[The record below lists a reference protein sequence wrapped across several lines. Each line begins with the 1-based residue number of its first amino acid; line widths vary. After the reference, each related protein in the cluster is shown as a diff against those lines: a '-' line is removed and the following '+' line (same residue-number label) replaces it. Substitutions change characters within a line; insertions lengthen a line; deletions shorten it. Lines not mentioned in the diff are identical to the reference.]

1 VRGHRVARGAA
12 LLGSLLAMTAVASCA
27 RPSRPSPGPAPGLV
41 LSNYERATGD
51 SVPRDCGYSSPL
63 PARPGWSLW
72 LFCDTAV
79 TSARGARLDRLILG
93 TDTAAAGPYQAGQ
106 VPARLSEIPT
116 PPAPAALPS
125 NGAPEPFLPAP
136 QNLVRPGS
144 TLPCSGSGTY
154 PAAWITGVAREPADA
169 GPGSRDRLLIS
180 YNDYC
185 VTGDT
190 GSLGTD
196 VPGSLTAEGSGLIE
210 YDPATNQ
217 LGAPSQ
223 VFGGTSGPGQA
234 GTAQSGLAPS
244 GMAPS
249 GIAQSGIALP
259 VQQVLGSPV
268 FHGGYLYQFGFCSAA
283 TLPTGCA
290 TGKVFMVRVQAIPAA
305 WQNPLSY
312 QYWTGAGWSLD
323 PNTAA
328 SVLPAGHP
336 LGVSAGDYSADGRGL
351 VIVEQTSLA
360 GDFQV
365 WQASSPA
372 GPWRHLRS
380 GRVPCRAASG
390 HGPGNLCRAVIGHPE
405 LSTRSHL
412 LISYFNPGNSHVELS
427 AYPW

>member
-1 VRGHRVARGAA
+1 MRGHRVARGAA
-12 LLGSLLAMTAVASCA
+12 LLMSLLAMAAVASCA
-27 RPSRPSPGPAPGLV
+27 GPSRPSPGPAPGLV

-51 SVPRDCGYSSPL
+51 TVPRDCGYSSPL
-63 PARPGWSLW
+63 PAKPGWSLW

-79 TSARGARLDRLILG
+79 TSARGATIDRLILG

-106 VPARLSEIPT
+106 VPSRLSEIPT

-125 NGAPEPFLPAP
+125 DGAPEPFLPAP

-169 GPGSRDRLLIS
+169 GAGSRDRLLIS

-196 VPGSLTAEGSGLIE
+196 VPGHLTAEGSGLIE
-210 YDPATNQ
+210 YDPATNR
-217 LGAPSQ
+217 LGPLEQ
-223 VFGGTSGPGQA
+223 VFGGTL
-234 GTAQSGLAPS
+234 GL
-244 GMAPS
+244 
-249 GIAQSGIALP
+249 AQSGIALP

-290 TGKVFMVRVQAIPAA
+290 TGKVFMVRVQATPAA

-336 LGVSAGDYSADGRGL
+336 LGVSAGDYSAAGRGL
-351 VIVEQTSLA
+351 VVVEQTSLA

-380 GRVPCRAASG
+380 GRVPCRAGKGDGA
-390 HGPGNLCRAVIGHPE
+390 GNLCRAVIGHPE

-412 LISYFNPGNSHVELS
+412 LISYFNPGNGHVELS
-427 AYPW
+427 AYSW

>member
-1 VRGHRVARGAA
+1 MRGHRVSRGVAV
-12 LLGSLLAMTAVASCA
+12 LGSLVAVASVTSVAACA
-27 RPSRPSPGPAPGLV
+27 GPSKPSPGPAPGLV

-51 SVPRDCGYSSPL
+51 TVPRDCGYSSPL
-63 PARPGWSLW
+63 PGKPGWSLW

-79 TSARGARLDRLILG
+79 TSARGAKIDRLILG

-106 VPARLSEIPT
+106 VPTRLSEIPT
-116 PPAPAALPS
+116 PPAAAALPS
-125 NGAPEPFLPAP
+125 DGAPEPFLPAP
-136 QNLVRPGS
+136 QHLVLPGG
-144 TLPCSGSGTY
+144 TLPCSGSGAY
-154 PAAWITGVAREPADA
+154 PAAWITGVAAEPASGSA
-169 GPGSRDRLLIS
+169 GAASRGRLLIS

-196 VPGSLTAEGSGLIE
+196 VPGSLTAEGSGLVE

-217 LGAPSQ
+217 LGTIEQ
-223 VFGGTSGPGQA
+223 VFGGTLGLAQA
-234 GTAQSGLAPS
+234 G
-244 GMAPS
+244 M
-249 GIAQSGIALP
+249 ALP

-268 FHGGYLYQFGFCSAA
+268 FRGGYLYLFGFCSAG
-283 TLPTGCA
+283 TLPTGCTA
-290 TGKVFMVRVQAIPAA
+290 GKVFMVRVQATPAA

-312 QYWTGAGWSLD
+312 QYWTGFGWSLD

-328 SVLPAGHP
+328 SVLPRPGLPRSGLPRPGSAAGHP
-336 LGVSAGDYSADGRGL
+336 LGVSVGDYTAVGHQL
-351 VIVEQTSLA
+351 VMVEQTSLA

-380 GRVPCRAASG
+380 GRVPCRAGSG
-390 HGPGNLCRAVIGHPE
+390 HGAGNLCRAVIGHPE

-412 LISYFNPGNSHVELS
+412 LISYFNPGNGHVDAS
-427 AYPW
+427 AFSW